1 MLGSQVEEAAA
12 AAAVPRSA
20 QGAVPEGIPGGADL
34 QVRPRSRAAG
44 PDAGGEPGQIHR
56 PAVGARGQSETY
68 IKPPR
73 KWWGEKNQKPRKR
86 DREVLLTDGMRIG
99 WDWEEGG
106 DRTEKGRFDTG
117 QARRR
122 REGASAAQPNS
133 SLLSHSLHAGAGL
146 PPAQQRCSLL
156 PLGR

>member
-1 MLGSQVEEAAA
+1 M
-12 AAAVPRSA
+12 
-20 QGAVPEGIPGGADL
+20 
-34 QVRPRSRAAG
+34 
-44 PDAGGEPGQIHR
+44 
-56 PAVGARGQSETY
+56 VGR
-68 IKPPR
+68 
-73 KWWGEKNQKPRKR
+73 KNQKPRKR

-146 PPAQQRCSLL
+146 PPAQQGEARGELTPARCSLL